1 MTNKD
6 IKIDVDFKDTCID
19 FGRYVTTN
27 IENGYSVSKGY
38 MTELWKQYQ
47 EQMTEEVFKVLNQEP
62 QINPKM
68 LLTKEECHNKRYY
81 EQGRNGWTP
90 TDTKDCCINPKMM
103 MSKDELGLKD
113 ESYDELFDTKIA
125 EGVCDLFEGT
135 KNNHKILKV
144 QPDYKEDKI
153 PNYYIGKNGYEARKV
168 VDNFDLSYNVGTCV
182 TYLLRCG
189 KKTEEGMDI
198 RDKHIEDIQKGIN
211 HLLFEI
217 ERLKE

>member
-1 MTNKD
+1 MTNK
-6 IKIDVDFKDTCID
+6 
-19 FGRYVTTN
+19 
-27 IENGYSVSKGY
+27 
-38 MTELWKQYQ
+38 
-47 EQMTEEVFKVLNQEP
+47 
-62 QINPKM
+62 INPKM
-68 LLTKEECHNKRYY
+68 LLSKEECHNKRYY

-103 MSKDELGLKD
+103 MSKDEL
-113 ESYDELFDTKIA
+113 IA
-125 EGVCDLFEGT
+125 KHYHLLVDKEFE
-135 KNNHKILKV
+135 
-144 QPDYKEDKI
+144 EDKRI
-153 PNYYIGKNGYEARKV
+153 PSYYIGKNGYEARKV